1 VSARAQHARDVGR
14 GCDPHA
20 GAQVAEIARVL
31 EQDHRQRP
39 LVGENV
45 GRLDSWALGE
55 SDHTGGGRER
65 SQLLEYGG
73 FDVTGELAKARGE
86 VGSEH
91 PGETIQLGR
100 VAAGDLDHVRPEAKR
115 VLQRVK
121 AFEHRQRAIAPRAPE
136 ARDERPVLHGPMI
149 AGAHAE
155 LATSS
160 SRG

>member
-1 VSARAQHARDVGR
+1 
-14 GCDPHA
+14 
-20 GAQVAEIARVL
+20 
-31 EQDHRQRP
+31 
-39 LVGENV
+39 
-45 GRLDSWALGE
+45 E

-65 SQLLEYGG
+65 SQLLEHGW
-73 FDVTGELAKARGE
+73 FDVTGEASQARGE
-86 VGSEH
+86 IGSEQ

-115 VLQRVK
+115 VLEGVK

-149 AGAHAE
+149 AGAARR
-155 LATSS
+155 LAGSS